1 MSLNP
6 RNVIS
11 LLEKSF
17 DRPEYEV
24 QSVIT
29 EAERC
34 LASYLEG
41 LIKDSI
47 DTNFFVESFECL
59 NYNDSVYPDAKMVD
73 EEIDYSS
80 EDCNFDSKR
89 PKMCFDIDIEYKKRA
104 VEFWRSGK
112 KKRRSFEAVQHKF
125 KKVPSI
131 KYLYNWEQQIEE
143 GGTRNEKL
151 LKISEFVLEEFNNAL
166 DKSVAVHDFDLKRW
180 ALKARAKVNLD
191 IQLFTA
197 SKRWIH
203 NFKLK
208 HGIVSR
214 KINKFVIQRQ
224 IDKNEELLQS
234 SSDYVSKVRSE
245 IKNIGVEN
253 VYNSDQSGFN
263 LESHAGRTLSFR
275 GTLKVESLAQSLNSL
290 THSYTIQPTI
300 SASGELKSPLM
311 IVLQESKGN
320 FGPLIEK
327 TIYKARNIVT
337 FASKSGKMTSELSTS
352 WYKDVFLPNTK
363 EDSLLLLDS
372 WTGQKDTLFDT
383 IDKGQKKV
391 KILTIPPGATGFVQP
406 LDVYTFRPWKNFLKQ
421 FSDLIILYNYDVN
434 LHLRNNILKIQ
445 SLIHNQF
452 SSPRFVNLFKYAWWK
467 SGYIEEKPAK
477 CQTPVEYCL
486 KGCGTICDVC
496 DDIAI
501 MKCAWCTKSMCME
514 HFFAVSLKSSP
525 HYCEQYII

>member
-1 MSLNP
+1 VHSLFAEPGNNQRGGGEDLFP
-6 RNVIS
+6 FLCFFFAFFIF
-11 LLEKSF
+11 LIF
-17 DRPEYEV
+17 YFFEY
-24 QSVIT
+24 
-29 EAERC
+29 
-34 LASYLEG
+34 
-41 LIKDSI
+41 K
-47 DTNFFVESFECL
+47 
-59 NYNDSVYPDAKMVD
+59 NY
-73 EEIDYSS
+73 
-80 EDCNFDSKR
+80 F
-89 PKMCFDIDIEYKKRA
+89 EYKKRA

-112 KKRRSFEAVQHKF
+112 KKRRSFETVQHKF

-143 GGTRNEKL
+143 GGTRNKKL

-214 KINKFVIQRQ
+214 KINKFVTQRQ

-245 IKNIGVEN
+245 IKNIEVEN
-253 VYNSDQSGFN
+253 VYNSYQSGFN

-372 WTGQKDTLFDT
+372 
-383 IDKGQKKV
+383 
-391 KILTIPPGATGFVQP
+391 
-406 LDVYTFRPWKNFLKQ
+406 
-421 FSDLIILYNYDVN
+421 
-434 LHLRNNILKIQ
+434 
-445 SLIHNQF
+445 
-452 SSPRFVNLFKYAWWK
+452 
-467 SGYIEEKPAK
+467 
-477 CQTPVEYCL
+477 
-486 KGCGTICDVC
+486 
-496 DDIAI
+496 
-501 MKCAWCTKSMCME
+501 
-514 HFFAVSLKSSP
+514 
-525 HYCEQYII
+525 